1 MEDINIPL
9 LILRWVHIVAAIGAV
24 GGALFMRFALLP
36 AADAALDDE
45 VHTKLREAVRG
56 RWARVVHTCIALL
69 LVTGGVNFVLF
80 ALQPNMQ
87 AIPYHPIFGVKL
99 LAAFA
104 VFFIASILVGRGTG
118 FPSIRGNRARAL
130 SILIGLGVL
139 IVLLS
144 GLLSQIRTGPAGN
157 PPANGETSAPS

>member
-1 MEDINIPL
+1 MEEVNITL
-9 LILRWVHIVAAIGAV
+9 LLLRWVHILAAMGAI

-36 AADAALDDE
+36 AADSALDDE
-45 VHTKLREAVRG
+45 AHTKLREALRG

-69 LVTGGVNFVLF
+69 LITGGVNFALF
-80 ALQPNMQ
+80 ALPPNVE
-87 AIPYHPIFGVKL
+87 AIPYHPIFGVKV

-104 VFFIASILVGRGTG
+104 VFFVVSILMGRGTG

-130 SILIGLGVL
+130 SIVIGLGVL

-144 GLLSQIRTGPAGN
+144 GLLNQIRTGPAGT
-157 PPANGETSAPS
+157 PPANDETSAPS